1 MTFIKHDDQAP
12 EQRLGQNATPMVEP
26 ASAFIRGQTMCA
38 SVIPSAG
45 DQRDH
50 LDVQIRKLQLC
61 ALKQTAAFSN
71 YRRNLQVSGEGEK
84 EETFPYDG
92 IKPYDALFHE
102 NTGCRSDPNT
112 IRVYTVYNRDDK
124 IADFHHFEAF
134 EETGLPGTST
144 VCFDA
149 LPISPS
155 SVPVYM
161 EFTVAVEPSDAEIPE
176 HEERD
181 VVGQLKAFGAGEK
194 GEGETPWR
202 GVVATSH
209 DVELF
214 IGCPGGKEFD
224 GVAGICERPSV
235 ASELFFWVLLL
246 AFVILIGGSIWFVF
260 EYKKAHA
267 E

>member
-1 MTFIKHDDQAP
+1 
-12 EQRLGQNATPMVEP
+12 
-26 ASAFIRGQTMCA
+26 
-38 SVIPSAG
+38 
-45 DQRDH
+45 
-50 LDVQIRKLQLC
+50 
-61 ALKQTAAFSN
+61 LKQTAAFSN

>member
-1 MTFIKHDDQAP
+1 
-12 EQRLGQNATPMVEP
+12 
-26 ASAFIRGQTMCA
+26 MCA

-50 LDVQIRKLQLC
+50 LDVQIRKLQMC

-71 YRRNLQVSGEGEK
+71 YRRGLRAA
-84 EETFPYDG
+84 EEEEEEVFPYDG
-92 IKPYDALFHE
+92 IQPYDALFHE
-102 NTGCRSDPNT
+102 TTGCRSDPNT
-112 IRVYTVYNRDDK
+112 IRVYTVYDRDEK

-134 EETGLPGTST
+134 EEIGLPGTST

-155 SVPVYM
+155 TVPVYM
-161 EFTVAVEPSDAEIPE
+161 EFTVSVKPSDAEIQE
-176 HEERD
+176 HEEHD
-181 VVGQLKAFGAGEK
+181 VTGQLKAFGIAEEGGKEEK
-194 GEGETPWR
+194 GKKEESSWR
-202 GVVATSH
+202 GLVATSH
-209 DVELF
+209 DIELF

-235 ASELFFWVLLL
+235 AHELFFWVLLL
-246 AFVILIGGSIWFVF
+246 SFVVLIAGSIFFVF
-260 EYKKAHA
+260 EYKKVHA